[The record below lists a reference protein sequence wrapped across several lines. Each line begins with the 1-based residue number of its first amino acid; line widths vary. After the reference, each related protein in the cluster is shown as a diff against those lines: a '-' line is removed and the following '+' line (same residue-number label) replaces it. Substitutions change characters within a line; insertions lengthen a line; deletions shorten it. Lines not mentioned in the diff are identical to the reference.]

1 MSKGSKAS
9 LGCLFWLALMLLI
22 VVLFLLNQDNITA
35 FIQKIKGE
43 DKSKPTQTTVVI
55 TRGHD
60 SSSSSSSTSSLS
72 PSFNQG
78 SSASSSS
85 FQSSASSSSTS
96 ATSSSVSQSSKS
108 NASKRNVKTL
118 NLYFVSLG
126 ANDSIQL
133 KPVTREIAYNDAP
146 LTETLKA
153 LLAGPSP
160 KEKQNSL
167 QSLIPPGTQLN
178 NVYIKGSTAYIS
190 FNENF
195 RFNSYG
201 LPGLEAQIKQI
212 VYTATEF
219 PNIKQVQIMINDKK
233 VDYLAQEGLYIGAPL
248 SRESL

>member
-35 FIQKIKGE
+35 LIQKIKGE

-55 TRGHD
+55 TRGGD
-60 SSSSSSSTSSLS
+60 TSSSATSQSFPASQGSSSSVASDQSSSSSNSSAKSS
-72 PSFNQG
+72 
-78 SSASSSS
+78 SSASLSSKS
-85 FQSSASSSSTS
+85 Q
-96 ATSSSVSQSSKS
+96 SSVSK
-108 NASKRNVKTL
+108 KNVKTL

-126 ANDSIQL
+126 ENDSIQL
-133 KPVTREIAYNDAP
+133 KPVTREIYYSDTP

-153 LLAGPSP
+153 LLAGPTP

-167 QSLIPPGTQLN
+167 QTLIPPGTQLT

-219 PNIKQVQIMINDKK
+219 SNINQVQIMINDKK
-233 VDYLAQEGLYIGAPL
+233 VDYLAQEGIYIGAPL
-248 SRESL
+248 KRDSL